1 MSSPAVRCVNLGKHY
16 GDFPALTGL
25 NLNIKAG
32 TIFGFLGP
40 NGAGKTTT
48 IRLLTGL
55 SRATAGEAW
64 IHGEPVVHGGGTVRC
79 HFGYL
84 PEELHIYGWMKGRE
98 FLHLMGR
105 LAGLNGRKLQQ
116 GAEEMLALTGLLEAA
131 DRRVGKYSR
140 GMRQRL
146 GLAQAL
152 ITHPP
157 VLFLDEPTSAL
168 DPVGRREVLGL
179 IEGLRGQSTVF
190 LSTHILAD
198 VERVCDQV
206 AVLDRGKLITQASR
220 QELVE
225 RYTAPVFEIELAGDD
240 GESMQGLVEE
250 LSRFPWVERVEAEN
264 ARIRIFASD
273 GNRAKAELPGWV
285 VGTGRTLLRYA
296 LSRPTLE
303 DVFLRLVGR

>member
-1 MSSPAVRCVNLGKHY
+1 MSQPAVRCVNLGKHY

-25 NLNIKAG
+25 NLDIKAG
-32 TIFGFLGP
+32 AIFGFLGP

-64 IHGEPVVHGGGTVRC
+64 IHGEPVTHGGGTVRR

-98 FLHLMGR
+98 FLTLMGR
-105 LAGLNGRKLQQ
+105 LAGLNGRGLQDRV
-116 GAEEMLALTGLLEAA
+116 EEMLALTGLLDAA
-131 DRRVGKYSR
+131 GRRVGKYSR

-152 ITHPP
+152 MAHPP

-179 IEGLRGQSTVF
+179 IEQLRGQSTVF
-190 LSTHILAD
+190 LSTHILTD

-225 RYTAPVFEIELAGDD
+225 RYTAPVFEIEFAGDG
-240 GESMQGLVEE
+240 GEGLHE
-250 LSRFPWVERVEAEN
+250 LKETLVRFPWVDQVEVEG
-264 ARIRIFASD
+264 ARLRIFASD
-273 GNRAKAELPGWV
+273 SEKAKVELPAWV

-303 DVFLRLVGR
+303 DVFLRLVGG